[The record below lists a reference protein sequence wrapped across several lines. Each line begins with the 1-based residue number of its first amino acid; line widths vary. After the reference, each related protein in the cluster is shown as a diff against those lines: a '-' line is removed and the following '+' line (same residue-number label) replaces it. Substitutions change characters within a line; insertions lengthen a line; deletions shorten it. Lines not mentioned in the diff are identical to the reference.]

1 MKNKLNTKSI
11 NNGKR
16 NGINIDQ
23 ERANSSFD
31 LVTGMEENVVDDG
44 AFQPA
49 PQFFN
54 DVEIR
59 AVRRQK
65 FQVQPGIFLKKTGQ

>member
-1 MKNKLNTKSI
+1 
-11 NNGKR
+11 
-16 NGINIDQ
+16 
-23 ERANSSFD
+23 
-31 LVTGMEENVVDDG
+31 MEENVVDDG

-49 PQFFN
+49 PQLFN

-65 FQVQPGIFLKKTGQ
+65 FQVQPGIFLKKTGQSFGMMNPGIVQNHDNIESVK